1 MIRIFFCLIFLC
13 LMHANS
19 YAKEVT
25 LQWDRNSNNQIENY
39 SVYYG
44 NESGDY
50 PWSEP
55 ADLQSCDDSVCVF
68 DLDLPDGDWYFAVT
82 ASDMYGRESDFSNEV
97 YIEISESSPLSI
109 CDGDIDYDG
118 DVDHD
123 DLSIT
128 VSEFGRE
135 DCGHPEP
142 CSGDLDYDG
151 DVDLRDIFILFQE
164 FGRTD
169 CL

>member
-1 MIRIFFCLIFLC
+1 
-13 LMHANS
+13 MHANS
-19 YAKEVT
+19 YAKEVS
-25 LQWDRNSNNQIENY
+25 LQWDQNSNNQIETY

-55 ADLQSCDDSVCVF
+55 VDLQSCDDSTCEF
-68 DLDLPDGDWYFAVT
+68 ALDLSDGVWYFAVT

-97 YIEISESSPLSI
+97 YIEISQSSSTLSI
-109 CDGDIDYDG
+109 CNWDLDYDG

-123 DLSIT
+123 DLSII
-128 VSEFGRE
+128 VSELGRD
-135 DCGHPEP
+135 DCGHLEP
-142 CSGDLDYDG
+142 CSGDLDSDG
-151 DVDLRDIFILFQE
+151 DVDLSDIFIFFQE